1 MSKECRVLKLG
12 QCDYQEAYALQ
23 KQLLCR
29 RVEKSIPDT
38 LMMLQHPPV
47 FTIGRR
53 GSRKNILVSTEILY
67 REGILVYDTDRGGD
81 ITYHGPGQIVS
92 YPILDL
98 NQHGKDVH
106 RIISLYEEVILRLL
120 ARYGIDGQRVSRY
133 PGVWVSGEKICALG
147 IGVSNWVTYHG
158 FALNVNTNLNHFGY
172 ITPCGLIGMGVTSM
186 EKVLGRKLDETRV
199 AGDLARL
206 FGEVF
211 DLVMKNGDRKQ
222 ETESV

>member
-1 MSKECRVLKLG
+1 
-12 QCDYQEAYALQ
+12 
-23 KQLLCR
+23 
-29 RVEKSIPDT
+29 
-38 LMMLQHPPV
+38 
-47 FTIGRR
+47 
-53 GSRKNILVSTEILY
+53 
-67 REGILVYDTDRGGD
+67 
-81 ITYHGPGQIVS
+81 
-92 YPILDL
+92 
-98 NQHGKDVH
+98 
-106 RIISLYEEVILRLL
+106 
-120 ARYGIDGQRVSRY
+120 
-133 PGVWVSGEKICALG
+133 VSGEKICALG